1 LRRSRQPAS
10 ALRFRAF
17 RAWTHVHTTCA
28 TCLAVA
34 LTGAVA
40 CAPERHYPEPPAATY
55 SLKSFALAEENG
67 TSAGIDGA
75 EVSTAF
81 FAEVQPILGRLFVE
95 IEYRPDGTPVAV
107 VSHRCWMER
116 FGSQP
121 ELVGR
126 VITLDGR
133 RRTVVGVLPPGF
145 DFPKGACVWVPRP
158 KG

>member
-1 LRRSRQPAS
+1 MTNVQA
-10 ALRFRAF
+10 
-17 RAWTHVHTTCA
+17 TYA
-28 TCLAVA
+28 TCLALA
-34 LTGAVA
+34 LTSA
-40 CAPERHYPEPPAATY
+40 CTSERHYPEPPAATY
-55 SLKSFALAEENG
+55 SPKSFALAEEVG

-81 FAEVQPILGRLFVE
+81 FAEVQPMLGRLFVGP
-95 IEYRPDGTPVAV
+95 EYGPAGTPVAV

-121 ELVGR
+121 ELIGR

-158 KG
+158 KGS